1 MDFTSK
7 NIITTAAV
15 TAALLPAASFL
26 MQDSQIA
33 YADSV
38 EYRVVTGDYVN
49 FRKGPSTS
57 YASLGQ
63 LNKGDKVEYFDNAS
77 KALGIIFFKFD
88 SAGSMNR
95 ILQNIDNHIRIL
107 LK

>member
-7 NIITTAAV
+7 NIITTAV
-15 TAALLPAASFL
+15 KAALLPAASFL

-63 LNKGDKVEYFDNAS
+63 LNKGMFP
-77 KALGIIFFKFD
+77 I
-88 SAGSMNR
+88 
-95 ILQNIDNHIRIL
+95 IL
-107 LK
+107 LI

>member
-63 LNKGDKVEYFDNAS
+63 LNKGDKVEYIS
-77 KALGIIFFKFD
+77 TSD
-88 SAGSMNR
+88 SWVKVKYNGQTGYIYAKYIAKINK
-95 ILQNIDNHIRIL
+95 IVI
-107 LK
+107 

>member
-38 EYRVVTGDYVN
+38 EYRVVTEIM
-49 FRKGPSTS
+49 
-57 YASLGQ
+57 L
-63 LNKGDKVEYFDNAS
+63 
-77 KALGIIFFKFD
+77 
-88 SAGSMNR
+88 
-95 ILQNIDNHIRIL
+95 ILEKDHL
-107 LK
+107 LVMHL

>member
-7 NIITTAAV
+7 NIITTAV

-38 EYRVVTGDYVN
+38 EYRVVTGDY
-49 FRKGPSTS
+49 RRG
-57 YASLGQ
+57 YL
-63 LNKGDKVEYFDNAS
+63 
-77 KALGIIFFKFD
+77 
-88 SAGSMNR
+88 
-95 ILQNIDNHIRIL
+95 
-107 LK
+107 